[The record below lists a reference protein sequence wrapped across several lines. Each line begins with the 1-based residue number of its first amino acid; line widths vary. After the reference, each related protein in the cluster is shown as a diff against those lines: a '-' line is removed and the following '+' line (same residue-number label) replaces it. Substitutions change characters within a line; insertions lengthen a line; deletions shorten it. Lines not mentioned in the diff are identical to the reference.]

1 MFRCVVNIP
10 EDAVRVGE
18 PAEGELALTATTMG
32 KLYGSTA
39 GGAVGALG
47 PDEMNGRVNPAL
59 ETDDD
64 DPALDLAELKKKGAT
79 VGDQAPVDKPLSN
92 TQL

>member
-1 MFRCVVNIP
+1 M
-10 EDAVRVGE
+10 
-18 PAEGELALTATTMG
+18 
-32 KLYGSTA
+32 
-39 GGAVGALG
+39 GALG

-79 VGDQAPVDKPLSN
+79 IGDQAPVDKPLSN